1 MALLTAPA
9 PAPAPGSRPDN
20 RVRPVGRLAARAR
33 STPGR
38 LTGLMVLLVALGLL
52 AGTAAAVGIMQR
64 SALVDGVRHDTG
76 PLTVQ
81 AQELYR
87 SLSDADA
94 TAASAF
100 LSNGVEPAPLR
111 QRYQDDIA
119 AASAALAA
127 VTAGTGTDRA
137 RVGRIAAQLPV
148 YTGLVDTARTYNRLG
163 IPLGAAY
170 LREASGLMR
179 ADLLPAAQEL
189 YKQESDRLAGDL
201 SGGAG
206 FPWLAVPLLLITIA
220 ALVLAARYLTR
231 RTQRLLNIGL
241 VVATG
246 AALLMLAWT
255 TVSWLSVQGHLSRA
269 QRAGADVVDEL
280 ASARIAALNAR
291 ADEAL
296 TLVARGSGGEFDK
309 DFGDKMN
316 QLGGRLGAARADAP
330 GATGTAALTD
340 VGKAMNAAGQAVADA
355 QEHAK
360 TWRDAHTKVRD
371 QDNAGNYPEAVR
383 LAVGDQSG
391 GAAQAFASLDDNL
404 AGGIAAANRVFD
416 LEARAAADGFT
427 LAVPGLVALTL
438 LLLTGMVAGLQQRI
452 AEYR

>member
-127 VTAGTGTDRA
+127 VTAG
-137 RVGRIAAQLPV
+137 
-148 YTGLVDTARTYNRLG
+148 TYNRLG

-309 DFGDKMN
+309 DFCDKMN

-427 LAVPGLVALTL
+427 LAVPGLVVLTL

>member
-1 MALLTAPA
+1 MSAPPTSSTWYPASRRAGGPGCATRWSPTAPSTGCTSCTRRSWR
-9 PAPAPGSRPDN
+9 GSAGWRSA
-20 RVRPVGRLAARAR
+20 RGTVGGSVRGGADRDR
-33 STPGR
+33 GR
-38 LTGLMVLLVALGLL
+38 LTGPATV
-52 AGTAAAVGIMQR
+52 
-64 SALVDGVRHDTG
+64 TG
-76 PLTVQ
+76 QVFEYGSRASGPPTVQ

-371 QDNAGNYPEAVR
+371 QDNAGN
-383 LAVGDQSG
+383 
-391 GAAQAFASLDDNL
+391 
-404 AGGIAAANRVFD
+404 D

>member
-127 VTAGTGTDRA
+127 VTAGTGRA

-309 DFGDKMN
+309 DFCDKMN

-427 LAVPGLVALTL
+427 LAVPGLVVLTL

>member
-81 AQELYR
+81 
-87 SLSDADA
+87 
-94 TAASAF
+94 
-100 LSNGVEPAPLR
+100 
-111 QRYQDDIA
+111 
-119 AASAALAA
+119 
-127 VTAGTGTDRA
+127 
-137 RVGRIAAQLPV
+137 
-148 YTGLVDTARTYNRLG
+148 
-163 IPLGAAY
+163 
-170 LREASGLMR
+170 
-179 ADLLPAAQEL
+179 AQEL

-309 DFGDKMN
+309 DFCDKMN

-427 LAVPGLVALTL
+427 LAVPGLVVLTL